1 MYYLQSRYYD
11 ASVGRFIK
19 SDISEMMLLQ
29 VEKASGTNLFAY
41 CNNDAIGGSD
51 PHEIG
56 SGHSYRSCIL
66 AYAPYDSQFTEQS
79 RKTLICIIK
88 KAHF

>member
-1 MYYLQSRYYD
+1 MYYLQSRYFD
-11 ASVGRFIK
+11 AGVSRFIK
-19 SDISEMMLLQ
+19 SDIPEMMLLQ

-66 AYAPYDSQFTEQS
+66 AYAPHDSQFTEQS